1 MLCSQ
6 TGIKRESKEGGG
18 GGGQSW
24 SKSLM
29 SIVPLSSVKT
39 WKAAVISKSGYSVS
53 TTRTAKLVHAIILLR
68 QRWTISGPVPDAHPM
83 RCSSPLAVNQI
94 HSCLIVASASA
105 VKPAY
110 RCARPN
116 CTRTGTVG
124 MGGCCNVLLF
134 VWRLSLMTH

>member
-1 MLCSQ
+1 MLD
-6 TGIKRESKEGGG
+6 TARLGAKHKANFRGGRVG
-18 GGGQSW
+18 AVQRTSMWVGRGCRGGQSW
-24 SKSLM
+24 SKLLV

-83 RCSSPLAVNQI
+83 RCSSPLALNQI

-105 VKPAY
+105 VKIAY
-110 RCARPN
+110 RCAYRIIY
-116 CTRTGTVG
+116 
-124 MGGCCNVLLF
+124 
-134 VWRLSLMTH
+134 SI